1 MPRALR
7 PWATCA
13 GTMGARRAC
22 SSRTCWSAC
31 ASAWPI
37 RRPMAGCGR
46 VGKWG
51 AGWPAGSG
59 LPRSVSNVAGRLC
72 ARSSGRS
79 RSRARVIRRRPRP
92 RRNPR
97 LKKLDEVVAEEAAR
111 RPDLPV
117 EVFATDEHRLGLK
130 PVLRRVWAPKGQRP
144 IALGHH
150 RYKWLYVTAFTQPLS
165 GETVWYLS
173 SGVSKVFFAALLA
186 AFARETGAGHERSIV
201 LTLDNA
207 GWHTQPNLPVPDGI
221 RLVYLPAY
229 TPELPPAER
238 LWPVL
243 DEPVVNTYFAT
254 LADLEDTI
262 TRRCTEL
269 DNRDL
274 RTGTNFHWWPNTTA
288 SQAAMEDGSAVIA
301 LNCACAARASM
312 QAPDQR
318 HGEPSSHGGDRVRHV
333 PFGSDR
339 RRRGVGNPRKGE
351 ALRNP
356 RRDLGLRGKIS
367 PARRS
372 ESHKPRCTA
381 WRDGGSRASRGPRSA
396 RARLPA

>member
-46 VGKWG
+46 VGKWR
-51 AGWPAGSG
+51 AGWPASSG

-130 PVLRRVWAPKGQRP
+130 PVLRRVWAPKGERP

-229 TPELPPAER
+229 TPELQPAER

-243 DEPVVNTYFAT
+243 DEPVVNPYFAP

-274 RTGTNFHWWPNTTA
+274 RTGTNFHWWP
-288 SQAAMEDGSAVIA
+288 
-301 LNCACAARASM
+301 
-312 QAPDQR
+312 
-318 HGEPSSHGGDRVRHV
+318 
-333 PFGSDR
+333 
-339 RRRGVGNPRKGE
+339 
-351 ALRNP
+351 
-356 RRDLGLRGKIS
+356 
-367 PARRS
+367 
-372 ESHKPRCTA
+372 KPTQ
-381 WRDGGSRASRGPRSA
+381 PK
-396 RARLPA
+396 

>member
-46 VGKWG
+46 VGKWR
-51 AGWPAGSG
+51 AGWPASSG

-130 PVLRRVWAPKGQRP
+130 PA
-144 IALGHH
+144 
-150 RYKWLYVTAFTQPLS
+150 QPLS
-165 GETVWYLS
+165 GETIWYLS
-173 SGVSKVFFAALLA
+173 TGVSKAFFAALLA
-186 AFARETGAGHERSIV
+186 AFAEESAAGRERSIV
-201 LTLDNA
+201 LVLDQA
-207 GWHTQPNLPVPDGI
+207 GWHTEPNLRVPDGI
-221 RLVYLPAY
+221 RLFHLPSY
-229 TPELPPAER
+229 TPELQPAER

-243 DEPVVNTYFAT
+243 DEP
-254 LADLEDTI
+254 
-262 TRRCTEL
+262 
-269 DNRDL
+269 
-274 RTGTNFHWWPNTTA
+274 
-288 SQAAMEDGSAVIA
+288 DGVDA
-301 LNCACAARASM
+301 
-312 QAPDQR
+312 
-318 HGEPSSHGGDRVRHV
+318 
-333 PFGSDR
+333 
-339 RRRGVGNPRKGE
+339 
-351 ALRNP
+351 P
-356 RRDLGLRGKIS
+356 RR
-367 PARRS
+367 PQ
-372 ESHKPRCTA
+372 
-381 WRDGGSRASRGPRSA
+381 
-396 RARLPA
+396 RARVGG

>member
-1 MPRALR
+1 M
-7 PWATCA
+7 
-13 GTMGARRAC
+13 
-22 SSRTCWSAC
+22 
-31 ASAWPI
+31 
-37 RRPMAGCGR
+37 
-46 VGKWG
+46 
-51 AGWPAGSG
+51 
-59 LPRSVSNVAGRLC
+59 
-72 ARSSGRS
+72 
-79 RSRARVIRRRPRP
+79 
-92 RRNPR
+92 
-97 LKKLDEVVAEEAAR
+97 
-111 RPDLPV
+111 
-117 EVFATDEHRLGLK
+117 FATDEHRLGLK

-229 TPELPPAER
+229 TPELQPAER

-269 DNRDL
+269 DNRTCVPEPTSTGGLNPPNRSDHPETVSQLKRPNRIL
-274 RTGTNFHWWPNTTA
+274 RPR
-288 SQAAMEDGSAVIA
+288 D
-301 LNCACAARASM
+301 
-312 QAPDQR
+312 
-318 HGEPSSHGGDRVRHV
+318 HGP
-333 PFGSDR
+333 P
-339 RRRGVGNPRKGE
+339 
-351 ALRNP
+351 
-356 RRDLGLRGKIS
+356 
-367 PARRS
+367 
-372 ESHKPRCTA
+372 
-381 WRDGGSRASRGPRSA
+381 
-396 RARLPA
+396 

>member
-46 VGKWG
+46 VGKWR
-51 AGWPAGSG
+51 AGWPASSG

-97 LKKLDEVVAEEAAR
+97 LKKTR
-111 RPDLPV
+111 RS
-117 EVFATDEHRLGLK
+117 RC
-130 PVLRRVWAPKGQRP
+130 RRGRAPSRPPGRGVCDRREQPRPEPGPAPRWGPKGQHP

-165 GETVWYLS
+165 GETIWYLS
-173 SGVSKVFFAALLA
+173 TGVSKAFFAALLA
-186 AFARETGAGHERSIV
+186 AFAEESAAGRERSIV
-201 LTLDNA
+201 LVLDQA
-207 GWHTQPNLPVPDGI
+207 GWHTEPNLRVPDGI
-221 RLVYLPAY
+221 RLFHLPSY
-229 TPELPPAER
+229 TPELQPAER

-254 LADLEDTI
+254 LADLEAVI
-262 TRRCTEL
+262 AQRCIEL
-269 DNRDL
+269 DSQDL
-274 RTGTNFHWWPNTTA
+274 RTGTNFHWWP
-288 SQAAMEDGSAVIA
+288 
-301 LNCACAARASM
+301 
-312 QAPDQR
+312 
-318 HGEPSSHGGDRVRHV
+318 
-333 PFGSDR
+333 
-339 RRRGVGNPRKGE
+339 
-351 ALRNP
+351 
-356 RRDLGLRGKIS
+356 
-367 PARRS
+367 
-372 ESHKPRCTA
+372 KPVQ
-381 WRDGGSRASRGPRSA
+381 PK
-396 RARLPA
+396 